1 MSETHHRP
9 GNAQLACEQDEERG
23 VGGAIGRRRGDPHEQ
38 GTVVADAIDAVAAA
52 AWRQPDGEPDLRHG
66 RRMQQTR
73 NGWWTS
79 GQAPGGTRA
88 QHHEMEPLVVLVVA
102 AATLLASGLA
112 VSALPVG
119 QCDECE
125 HCRRLKLEHEQEQR
139 RLRAE
144 YARQWGIRTKERGSD
159 SDDDR

>member
-1 MSETHHRP
+1 
-9 GNAQLACEQDEERG
+9 
-23 VGGAIGRRRGDPHEQ
+23 
-38 GTVVADAIDAVAAA
+38 
-52 AWRQPDGEPDLRHG
+52 
-66 RRMQQTR
+66 MQQTR
-73 NGWWTS
+73 NAWWTS
-79 GQAPGGTRA
+79 GEVRRRTEGPS
-88 QHHEMEPLVVLVVA
+88 HHEMEPLVVLVIA